1 MKIDIESLPPV
12 VRYLHDNAEKP
23 FTMGYFIAYPER
35 LNLPRLAQLDSRTIE
50 ADIERARREYGCPI
64 VSGSFGYCW
73 TWDYERVRDYVG
85 AAWRRIATQRRN
97 VQSLS
102 RKVRDNWFPD
112 MPPIQLDLF
121 EEDD

>member
-12 VRYLHDNAEKP
+12 VRYLHDNAGHYY
-23 FTMGYFIAYPER
+23 TMDDLISVWSPHMTP
-35 LNLPRLAQLDSRTIE
+35 LMSKRTIE
-50 ADIERARREYGCPI
+50 ADIEHARREYGCPI

-121 EEDD
+121 EEDE